1 MAVLNRKL
9 FNRGGPVSS
18 RGVGITSGLVPRYS
32 HGGPVSEH
40 TSVTDKF
47 ADNMEMLKGLDIIP
61 ERKPF
66 DRSGANREALMTL
79 FGNLMAGKSY
89 QGGLGGALEI
99 AGKSLTAAAPQF
111 GEALAERRAYEAAD
125 PEAPLKQM
133 ALQMALKKEDGIEYS
148 DPTEV
153 KIKYDGADETNNAL
167 RTFDKKNNVFV
178 YQTPD

>member
-1 MAVLNRKL
+1 MAVLNRKF

-133 ALQMALKKEDGIEYS
+133 ALQMALKKEDPRYEYKVS
-148 DPTEV
+148 DGNVFKIDPTDVEDPV
-153 KIKYDGADETNNAL
+153 ITSGPAKPKTLQG
-167 RTFDKKNNVFV
+167 
-178 YQTPD
+178 